1 MKDRDL
7 MACFNIILFY
17 IEVSVAKGILS
28 VLMKSGPFLKK
39 KLWTNLEIDPI
50 FELELSLDNLEN
62 LMLQNDGVT

>member
-1 MKDRDL
+1 MQLDARKMKDRDL

-39 KLWTNLEIDPI
+39 NFGQT
-50 FELELSLDNLEN
+50 
-62 LMLQNDGVT
+62 